1 MTIMTLKQRIY
12 ERCNGTSPSQ
22 DNQNTQKYK
31 DDDNWNKPPFLS
43 FFQKL
48 PEVFNKFHLVN
59 KLRQV
64 NKYE

>member
-1 MTIMTLKQRIY
+1 MTDMTLKQCVD
-12 ERCNGTSPSQ
+12 ERCNCTSPSPN
-22 DNQNTQKYK
+22 NQNTQKYK

-59 KLRQV
+59 KLHQV